1 MPSIRKQH
9 RRHII
14 IEAAR
19 RSASTVWLM
28 AAVMV
33 VLLDSM
39 TALIGL
45 NCP

>member
-1 MPSIRKQH
+1 M
-9 RRHII
+9 

-33 VLLDSM
+33 VLLDAVMVVLLDSM
-39 TALIGL
+39 TALIGP
-45 NCP
+45 NYP